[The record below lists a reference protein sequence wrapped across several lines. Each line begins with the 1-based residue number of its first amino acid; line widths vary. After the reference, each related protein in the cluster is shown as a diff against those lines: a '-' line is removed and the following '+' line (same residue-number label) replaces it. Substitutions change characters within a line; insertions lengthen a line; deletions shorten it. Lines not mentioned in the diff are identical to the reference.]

1 MKILIGLIFVGITVT
16 ILCNNASAQEMC
28 VIPEQKVSSIKG
40 IVAFVGAENRIKG
53 AKINL
58 KAKNESDKSITE
70 VETDQDGLFEIKGAR
85 KGKYNLVVSY
95 PNAVT
100 LYVPISLSKSGND
113 KYLHITLGAII
124 GETCGGGDVELVDES
139 K

>member
-1 MKILIGLIFVGITVT
+1 MKILIGLVFVGLTLT
-16 ILCNNASAQEMC
+16 ILCKNTSAQEMC
-28 VIPEQKVSSIKG
+28 VISEQKVNSIKG

-58 KAKNESDKSITE
+58 KAKNGSDKSPTE
-70 VETDQDGLFEIKGAR
+70 VETDEGGLFEIKGVR

-100 LYVPISLSKSGND
+100 LYVPISLSKSGSD
-113 KYLHITLGAII
+113 KYLQIMLGGII
-124 GETCGGGDVELVDES
+124 GETCGGGDVELVD
-139 K
+139 KM

>member
-95 PNAVT
+95 PNAVHAFCWLFSKT
-100 LYVPISLSKSGND
+100 VSRNWRTNFCFSRGRSL
-113 KYLHITLGAII
+113 
-124 GETCGGGDVELVDES
+124 TCSNLR
-139 K
+139 

>member
-1 MKILIGLIFVGITVT
+1 
-16 ILCNNASAQEMC
+16 MC

-53 AKINL
+53 TKINL

-70 VETDQDGLFEIKGAR
+70 VETDEGGLFEIKEVR

-100 LYVPISLSKSGND
+100 LYVPISLVKSGSD
-113 KYLHITLGAII
+113 KYLQITLGAII
-124 GETCGGGDVELVDES
+124 GETCGGGDVELVD
-139 K
+139 KK